1 MVIFIVLI
9 ELKLK
14 GENKMKNTK
23 AKKISNDIITSK
35 EIAKLSNFFLD
46 KKNIVDKLDA
56 DFVDKYIIEF
66 AKIQTALN
74 LILDKQFDNNH

>member
-1 MVIFIVLI
+1 
-9 ELKLK
+9 
-14 GENKMKNTK
+14 MKNTK

-35 EIAKLSNFFLD
+35 EIAQLSNFFLD

-66 AKIQTALN
+66 AKIQTVLN
-74 LILDKQFDNNH
+74 LILDKQFDNNN